1 MRRKTYVIDAENGV
15 GLYFSYCQMESSF
28 KYLSKFDRRI
38 LTFDTYEEA
47 KKVYQLAGEVSGLDM
62 EALCFTE
69 NDNLNIT
76 EYTQIAMLA
85 TEVAILKV
93 VESKGIKANAT
104 AGLSLGEYGALA
116 AADVMDLKDLF
127 YIIRKRGIFMQEAY
141 PEGGAM
147 TAVLGLESD
156 KIEQIC
162 RQTEGIVTIANY
174 NCPGQIVIT
183 GEEQAVMAA
192 AQACSEA
199 GAKRCVPLKVSG
211 PFHSALLKGAGEK
224 LEKEL
229 IGIQLRKPAIP
240 YISNV
245 DALDVVEAAPV
256 KTLLKNQVSNSVCWQ
271 QTIEKMIADGIDTFI
286 EIGPGKS
293 LSGFMKK
300 INKDVKCMNI
310 DKVADLEKVLEE
322 LAC

>member
-1 MRRKTYVIDAENGV
+1 MNKIAFIFPGQGSQYVGMGKDF
-15 GLYFSYCQMESSF
+15 Y
-28 KYLSKFDRRI
+28 
-38 LTFDTYEEA
+38 DTYEEA

-69 NDNLNIT
+69 NEELNIT

-93 VESKGIKANAT
+93 LESKGVKADAT

-156 KIEQIC
+156 RIEEIC
-162 RQTEGIVTIANY
+162 RQIEGIVTIANY

-183 GEEQAVMAA
+183 GEEQAVLAA

-229 IGIQLRKPAIP
+229 IGVQLRKPAIP

-271 QTIEKMIADGIDTFI
+271 QTIEKMIADGIDLFI
-286 EIGPGKS
+286 EIGPGKT

-300 INKDVKCMNI
+300 IDKDVKCMNI
-310 DKVADLEKVLEE
+310 DKVADLDKVLEE
-322 LAC
+322 LSC

>member
-1 MRRKTYVIDAENGV
+1 MGKTAFIFPGQGSQYAGMGKDF
-15 GLYFSYCQMESSF
+15 Y
-28 KYLSKFDRRI
+28 
-38 LTFDTYEEA
+38 DTYDEA
-47 KKVYQLAGEVSGLDM
+47 KEVYQLAGRVSGLDM
-62 EALCFTE
+62 EELCFTE
-69 NDNLNIT
+69 NDKLNIT

-93 VESKGIKANAT
+93 LESKGVRADIT

-127 YIIRKRGIFMQEAY
+127 HIIRKRGIFMQEAY

-147 TAVLGLESD
+147 TAVLGLDND
-156 KIEQIC
+156 KVEEIC
-162 RQTEGIVTIANY
+162 RETQGIVTIANY
-174 NCPGQIVIT
+174 NCPGQVVIT
-183 GEEQAVMAA
+183 GEEEAVTEAA
-192 AQACSEA
+192 KALSDA

-211 PFHSALLKGAGEK
+211 PFHSQLLKGAGEK

-229 IGIQLRKPAIP
+229 YGIRLRNPSIP

-245 DALDVVEAAPV
+245 DALDVTEAAPV

-271 QTIEKMIADGIDTFI
+271 QTIEKMIADGVGTFI
-286 EIGPGKS
+286 EIGPGKT

-300 INKDVKCMNI
+300 INKDVKCLNI
-310 DKVADLEKVLEE
+310 DKLADLDKVLEE
-322 LAC
+322 LGC

>member
-1 MRRKTYVIDAENGV
+1 MGKTAFIFPGQGSQYVGMGKEF
-15 GLYFSYCQMESSF
+15 Y
-28 KYLSKFDRRI
+28 
-38 LTFDTYEEA
+38 DTYEEA

-62 EALCFTE
+62 ETLCFTE
-69 NDNLNIT
+69 NDKLNIT

-93 VESKGIKANAT
+93 LESKGVRADIT

-147 TAVLGLESD
+147 TAVLGLDND
-156 KIEQIC
+156 KVEEIC
-162 RQTEGIVTIANY
+162 RETKGIVTIANY
-174 NCPGQIVIT
+174 NCPGQVVIT
-183 GEEQAVMAA
+183 GEAA
-192 AQACSEA
+192 AVTEAAKALSDA
-199 GAKRCVPLKVSG
+199 GAKRCVQLKVSG
-211 PFHSALLKGAGEK
+211 PFHSQLLKGAGDK

-229 IGIQLRKPAIP
+229 YGITLRSPSIP

-245 DALDVVEAAPV
+245 DALDVTEAAPV

-271 QTIEKMIADGIDTFI
+271 QTIEKMIADGVDTFV
-286 EIGPGKS
+286 EIGPGKT
-293 LSGFMKK
+293 LCGFMKK
-300 INKDVKCMNI
+300 INKDVKCLNI
-310 DKVADLEKVLEE
+310 DKLADLDKVLEE
-322 LAC
+322 LGC

>member
-1 MRRKTYVIDAENGV
+1 MNKIAFIFPGQGSQYVGMGKDF
-15 GLYFSYCQMESSF
+15 Y
-28 KYLSKFDRRI
+28 
-38 LTFDTYEEA
+38 DTYEEA

-69 NDNLNIT
+69 NEELNIT

-93 VESKGIKANAT
+93 LESKGVKADVT

-156 KIEQIC
+156 
-162 RQTEGIVTIANY
+162 RTEGIVTIANY

-183 GEEQAVMAA
+183 GEEQAVLTA

-229 IGIQLRKPAIP
+229 IGVQLRKPAIP

-271 QTIEKMIADGIDTFI
+271 QTIEKMIADGIDLFI
-286 EIGPGKS
+286 EIGPGKT

-300 INKDVKCMNI
+300 IDKDVKCMNI
-310 DKVADLEKVLEE
+310 DKVADLDKVLEE
-322 LAC
+322 LSC

>member
-1 MRRKTYVIDAENGV
+1 MNKIAFIFPGQGSQYVGMGKDF
-15 GLYFSYCQMESSF
+15 Y
-28 KYLSKFDRRI
+28 
-38 LTFDTYEEA
+38 DTYEEA

-69 NDNLNIT
+69 NEELNIT

-85 TEVAILKV
+85 TELAILKV
-93 VESKGIKANAT
+93 LESKGVKADAT

-156 KIEQIC
+156 RIEEIC

-183 GEEQAVMAA
+183 GEEQAVLAA

-229 IGIQLRKPAIP
+229 IGVQLRKPAIP

-271 QTIEKMIADGIDTFI
+271 QTIEKMIADGIDLFI
-286 EIGPGKS
+286 EIGPGKT

-300 INKDVKCMNI
+300 IDKDVKCMNI
-310 DKVADLEKVLEE
+310 DKVADLDKVLEE
-322 LAC
+322 LSC

>member
-1 MRRKTYVIDAENGV
+1 MSRTAFIFPGQGSQYVGMGKDF
-15 GLYFSYCQMESSF
+15 Y
-28 KYLSKFDRRI
+28 
-38 LTFDTYEEA
+38 DTYEEA
-47 KKVYQLAGEVSGLDM
+47 KEVYKLAGEVSGLDM
-62 EALCFTE
+62 EELCFTE
-69 NDNLNIT
+69 NDKLNIT

-93 VESKGIKANAT
+93 LESKGVKADIT

-141 PEGGAM
+141 PVGGAM
-147 TAVLGLESD
+147 TAVLGLDTE
-156 KIEQIC
+156 KIKEVC
-162 RQTEGIVTIANY
+162 DQTEGIVTIANY

-183 GEEQAVMAA
+183 GEEKAVAA
-192 AQACSEA
+192 AAEALAAA

-224 LEKEL
+224 LEQEL
-229 IGIQLRKPAIP
+229 MGVELRNPSIP
-240 YISNV
+240 YITNV
-245 DALDVVEAAPV
+245 NALDVTEAAPI

-271 QTIEKMIADGIDTFI
+271 QTIEKIIANGVDTFI
-286 EIGPGKS
+286 EIGPGKT
-293 LSGFMKK
+293 LSGFMRK

-310 DKVADLEKVLEE
+310 DKLADLDKVLAE
-322 LAC
+322 LA